1 LFHIWEAVSRFIE
14 KNLQNQKVSYLC
26 HSNLVLLF
34 EQQLSLSA
42 HVPSIFQGVHIP
54 NFGTFSFVQKKLDV
68 GNAKYLL
75 IQRPVFQLFERICQT
90 HGLAQTKYHVTGSV
104 PVVQLNYAAL
114 SVESSGHFD
123 RDKIETCVRETLGA
137 LNRSIAMQR
146 NVELVFCGVGRLQIR
161 CGGVKFKFYKD
172 FVNSLDRSGT
182 VVRALQQRPGTADS
196 VMSDRPA
203 SRAFSVALPKLPSR
217 GPNGLAPI
225 NEDECVPGE
234 CAGVHTDRRDGLDP
248 AERSVRPIGF
258 AMIRDHNGRQFH
270 VPAELLH
277 RQPQAQQKQH
287 HRIFCEQHREQPMQQ
302 QQPQLLRLS
311 TPKVAKCCDEV
322 SLEAAAA
329 ASAGRSSIASL
340 QRPAERRK
348 LPLMKQKQQ
357 LQQKQ
362 KLKQSLLPKLPSRL
376 ETALQ
381 KRALAESLG
390 FDDSAPEADQ
400 RPRTERLSTG
410 RQSALPVAMVTD
422 FTYDPVTVTARRT
435 ADRLDLRYGDAEVEA
450 EAADAA
456 AAAAAVADADAEADK
471 ENKNGG
477 REFEV
482 EEADFKRPEPPGSS
496 LPPPTPPQRQL
507 PPPRPPST
515 TRLQQQ
521 QELLQQ
527 SQRPP
532 STASSCGHAGAGQE
546 LCYVCHQRARRN
558 IPVSFAE
565 ELKRREKE
573 EDQLLHA
580 YNEMRDK
587 ERILKEQESLLAK
600 RHDAQKV
607 SAFNLGIAE
616 AQKDS
621 RGQRD
626 PDNRPSYIFQARPL
640 TPPRRIKQMA
650 LNAELERQVTDKK
663 STHDRVRAD
672 EAFLE
677 RLEQVQLAEDLAAQR
692 EQFLKDRE
700 EQKEMYKRALSAQLR
715 YKPVPLPPR
724 EPDSSEP
731 VFGRNDVTE
740 EKLLER
746 RRRAKEVAVSQ
757 LDDVNAKKRE
767 ELLRRLQEQKYEEE
781 VLRRTREDLV
791 RDRAWRFDRMQRNRK
806 GLEDDWSQAAQ
817 IKRDRELAE
826 KMRASSPG
834 GLIHEQCDNHRRCKQ
849 CKRRLNNSGETN
861 VWCESYYVPGSRYLT

>member
-1 LFHIWEAVSRFIE
+1 ICHFIDIRFFCITVHYALKSCITAKMADGNQQTSRNQLSSRLDLSATSVSEEDLFHIWEAVSRFIE
-14 KNLQNQKVSYLC
+14 KNLQNQK
-26 HSNLVLLF
+26 
-34 EQQLSLSA
+34 
-42 HVPSIFQGVHIP
+42 GVHIP

-225 NEDECVPGE
+225 NEDEFVPGE

-248 AERSVRPIGF
+248 
-258 AMIRDHNGRQFH
+258 
-270 VPAELLH
+270 
-277 RQPQAQQKQH
+277 
-287 HRIFCEQHREQPMQQ
+287 
-302 QQPQLLRLS
+302 
-311 TPKVAKCCDEV
+311 
-322 SLEAAAA
+322 
-329 ASAGRSSIASL
+329 
-340 QRPAERRK
+340 
-348 LPLMKQKQQ
+348 
-357 LQQKQ
+357 
-362 KLKQSLLPKLPSRL
+362 
-376 ETALQ
+376 
-381 KRALAESLG
+381 ESLG

-410 RQSALPVAMVTD
+410 RQSALPVAMATD